1 MRSPSL
7 EGWVGQERCTS
18 QRCEGLRAVAI
29 AGLEPDVPPDHN
41 RSPLSPV
48 GLNRRLWGSPRIFS

>member
-7 EGWVGQERCTS
+7 EGWVGQEQCTS

-29 AGLEPDVPPDHN
+29 AGLEPDV
-41 RSPLSPV
+41 RRTTTGPL
-48 GLNRRLWGSPRIFS
+48 RRPRG

>member
-18 QRCEGLRAVAI
+18 QRREGLRTVAI
-29 AGLEPDVPPDHN
+29 AGLEPVLFVAREVKWAVAGIP
-41 RSPLSPV
+41 
-48 GLNRRLWGSPRIFS
+48 